1 MGSRTCVG
9 LTLTFILRSMG
20 LEVNEWGR
28 YLYADSDGDRRFALR
43 G

>member
-1 MGSRTCVG
+1 
-9 LTLTFILRSMG
+9 MG

-28 YLYADSDGDRRFALR
+28 YLYADSDGDRRFAVR